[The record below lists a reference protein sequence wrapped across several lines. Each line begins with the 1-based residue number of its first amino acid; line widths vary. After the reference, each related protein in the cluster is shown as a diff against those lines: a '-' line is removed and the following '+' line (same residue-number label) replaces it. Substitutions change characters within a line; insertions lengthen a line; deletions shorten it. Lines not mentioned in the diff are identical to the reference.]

1 MLSGGWE
8 FHSNIHCT
16 VEEKD
21 HILVVHLFGKESS
34 SFVAKSNATFR
45 VRADMTYVLMSVVLT
60 IYLVTM
66 SLIILSESDVR
77 SLTSSNSSGSVR
89 ATYLFEGYLLLLTV
103 FEAFA

>member
-21 HILVVHLFGKESS
+21 HILVVHLFGKEI
-34 SFVAKSNATFR
+34 SFLLPNRMLHFVLEY
-45 VRADMTYVLMSVVLT
+45 MTYVLMSVVLT

-66 SLIILSESDVR
+66 SLVILSESEVR
-77 SLTSSNSSGSVR
+77 SLASSNSSGSVR

>member
-21 HILVVHLFGKESS
+21 HILYTSSVRKVVLLLPNRMLH
-34 SFVAKSNATFR
+34 FVLEY
-45 VRADMTYVLMSVVLT
+45 MTYLLMSVVLT

-66 SLIILSESDVR
+66 SLVILSESDIR
-77 SLTSSNSSGSVR
+77 SLASSNSSGSVR

>member
-34 SFVAKSNATFR
+34 SFAAKSYATFR
-45 VRADMTYVLMSVVLT
+45 VGVHDMY
-60 IYLVTM
+60 
-66 SLIILSESDVR
+66 
-77 SLTSSNSSGSVR
+77 
-89 ATYLFEGYLLLLTV
+89 
-103 FEAFA
+103 

>member
-8 FHSNIHCT
+8 FHSNIHFT

-21 HILVVHLFGKESS
+21 HILYTSSVRKVVLLLPNRMLH
-34 SFVAKSNATFR
+34 FVLEY
-45 VRADMTYVLMSVVLT
+45 MTYLLMSVVLT

-66 SLIILSESDVR
+66 SLVILSESDIR
-77 SLTSSNSSGSVR
+77 SLASSNSSGSVR

>member
-21 HILVVHLFGKESS
+21 HILVVHLLLPNQMLR
-34 SFVAKSNATFR
+34 FVLEY
-45 VRADMTYVLMSVVLT
+45 MTYVLMSVVLT

-66 SLIILSESDVR
+66 SLVILSESDIR
-77 SLTSSNSSGSVR
+77 SLASSNSSGSVR

-103 FEAFA
+103 FEAFALKT

>member
-21 HILVVHLFGKESS
+21 HILVVHPFDKASS

-45 VRADMTYVLMSVVLT
+45 VRVHDICTDVSGT
-60 IYLVTM
+60 DYLFSDNVARY
-66 SLIILSESDVR
+66 SFRKRHQKSCEFKQLRFSESNV
-77 SLTSSNSSGSVR
+77 SV
-89 ATYLFEGYLLLLTV
+89 
-103 FEAFA
+103 

>member
-34 SFVAKSNATFR
+34 SFAAKSYATFR
-45 VRADMTYVLMSVVLT
+45 VGVHDICTDVSGT
-60 IYLVTM
+60 DYLFSDNVARY
-66 SLIILSESDVR
+66 SFRKRRQKSCEFKQLRFSESNV
-77 SLTSSNSSGSVR
+77 SV
-89 ATYLFEGYLLLLTV
+89 
-103 FEAFA
+103 